1 MKWKNI
7 IKELSREVM
16 DIFTHPA
23 SLILF
28 LAQNDVVAIP
38 ICDTDIWKTHLNK
51 AEEIIKLNFHLRLQN
66 TEILP

>member
-1 MKWKNI
+1 
-7 IKELSREVM
+7 M

-66 TEILP
+66 TKILP